1 MLQRATGVRS
11 SPDLCEEPQKRHS
24 LCVAVEE
31 FDSPR
36 NASDATLRDARD
48 DHPKDVALLRLVR
61 LDHLQNRPEEI

>member
-1 MLQRATGVRS
+1 M
-11 SPDLCEEPQKRHS
+11 RHS

-61 LDHLQNRPEEI
+61 LDHLQNRPEEV